1 MDSVLLLFVLASFLA
16 IAGIAF
22 VVGQYLETR
31 IDLRR
36 RMPAGATAANS
47 SSPSPQSAI
56 GALVSETFTEERFG
70 VDVKLRQKLRRD
82 LVRAGFFSPYAVR
95 YYVFSRF
102 CTVVVLPMAVFL
114 LCEILAPGMRL
125 VFLVVTVVIAA
136 GIGVLGPDA
145 YLSRRQNGL
154 MAEYRLI
161 FPDLL
166 DLLNV
171 CISAGL
177 SVEASFD
184 RVREHIAKRSRT
196 LGRNIEL
203 MGAEM
208 RAGRSTIEA
217 LSSFA
222 DRLALD
228 EAAVLC
234 RGLAALRRT
243 GRRHRSVFERLQRR
257 HAREEDV
264 ACGKEGKRTAGQ
276 DGHAASAWDFSG
288 YPDACS
294 STSSCETGAGFEVRR
309 WRSTHAGNRAGES
322 EVSLP
327 RSGRRDKTQSECA
340 DKRSGDRRRQGNPQT
355 RRRFLR
361 GRPSEPRRQIMNAD
375 KDEQEKRE
383 RQYGPWAGPQE
394 GDGQQLDVPS
404 PHFVHGVDVGHA
416 GECQDRKAHVPRN
429 GRPATRDGR
438 IEEVQSGKEQDRV
451 VTNLEIAEVCQRD
464 PK

>member
-36 RMPAGATAANS
+36 RMPAGATAADS

-82 LVRAGFFSPYAVR
+82 LLRAGFFSPYAVR

-102 CTVVVLPMAVFL
+102 CTVAVLPMAVFV

-203 MGAEM
+203 LGAEM

-228 EAAVLC
+228 EAASFVAVL
-234 RGLAALRRT
+234 
-243 GRRHRSVFERLQRR
+243 RHSVELGG
-257 HAREEDV
+257 DI
-264 ACGKEGKRTAGQ
+264 
-276 DGHAASAWDFSG
+276 AASLTVFSE
-288 YPDACS
+288 DM
-294 STSSCETGAGFEVRR
+294 
-309 WRSTHAGNRAGES
+309 RAKRMLLAEKKAN
-322 EVSLP
+322 ELP
-327 RSGRRDKTQSECA
+327 VKMVMPLALGIFPVILMLVLLPVLVK
-340 DKRSGDRRRQGNPQT
+340 
-355 RRRFLR
+355 L
-361 GRPSEPRRQIMNAD
+361 
-375 KDEQEKRE
+375 
-383 RQYGPWAGPQE
+383 
-394 GDGQQLDVPS
+394 
-404 PHFVHGVDVGHA
+404 
-416 GECQDRKAHVPRN
+416 
-429 GRPATRDGR
+429 
-438 IEEVQSGKEQDRV
+438 VQVLK
-451 VTNLEIAEVCQRD
+451 
-464 PK
+464 